1 MNKKT
6 KKAGVIIGTLSAI
19 AIVVFGAFLAV
30 MNKPIAAEPQL
41 PEDHLFIEETYLLKT
56 GETNKTVNVTCT
68 PYLTNIWKKESG
80 EIKIIAYVV
89 KTSNNVAD
97 YKNTAEMGKISADS
111 TAELKVPIVLSAN
124 TYRVDMLIF
133 EDGKLVLKGS
143 LTITAQQIFEY
154 DAEGR
159 STLKG
164 WDLENSACGFTTVTH
179 DQQIVIK

>member
-1 MNKKT
+1 MEMNKKT
-6 KKAGVIIGTLSAI
+6 KKAGVIIGTLSVI

-68 PYLTNIWKKESG
+68 PYLTNIWEKESG

-89 KTSNNVAD
+89 KTSNNIAD
-97 YKNTAEMGKISADS
+97 YKNTVEMGKIPADS
-111 TAELKVPIVLSAN
+111 TAELEVPIVLSAN

-143 LTITAQQIFEY
+143 LTIKAQQRFRY
-154 DAEGR
+154 DE
-159 STLKG
+159 KG
-164 WDLENSACGFTTVTH
+164 NLTGQDWDLENSVCSFAKVTH
-179 DQQIVIK
+179 VQ